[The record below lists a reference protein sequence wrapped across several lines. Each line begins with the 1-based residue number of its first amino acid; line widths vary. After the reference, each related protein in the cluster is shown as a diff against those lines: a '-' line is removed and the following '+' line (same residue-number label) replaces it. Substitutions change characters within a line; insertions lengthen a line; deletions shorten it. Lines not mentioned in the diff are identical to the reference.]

1 VVIVHGPVRERRCS
15 LHACSLCMAE
25 LRQHGCFC
33 CPLACLSCLAWR
45 VVEPCAGFVDWLII
59 GFGRFFLWLFFSHLS
74 LGWAGN
80 AFLLCGPTMTFALG
94 FFSWLMLLWNW
105 GAVGRWV
112 CLACQLLLLE
122 SMSSAGL
129 QVVLLLVFG
138 SPSRSLYAS
147 LLCLMAF
154 MFVQGSLFL
163 WF

>member
-1 VVIVHGPVRERRCS
+1 
-15 LHACSLCMAE
+15 
-25 LRQHGCFC
+25 
-33 CPLACLSCLAWR
+33 
-45 VVEPCAGFVDWLII
+45 
-59 GFGRFFLWLFFSHLS
+59 LS

-129 QVVLLLVFG
+129 EVVLLLVFLG
-138 SPSRSLYAS
+138 
-147 LLCLMAF
+147 LLAVLCMLVCFALWLSCLFKGAC
-154 MFVQGSLFL
+154 SL